1 MKYFLTKAFFSLKFL
16 FLILLPLA
24 VQIETDEYCKPED
37 SKNMAIPF
45 LPLQKGIFRFILSL
59 VEATALS
66 SNSIIL
72 IYQCSSKLEQLQETG
87 LAGA

>member
-1 MKYFLTKAFFSLKFL
+1 
-16 FLILLPLA
+16 
-24 VQIETDEYCKPED
+24 
-37 SKNMAIPF
+37 MAIPF
-45 LPLQKGIFRFILSL
+45 LPLEKGIFRFILSL